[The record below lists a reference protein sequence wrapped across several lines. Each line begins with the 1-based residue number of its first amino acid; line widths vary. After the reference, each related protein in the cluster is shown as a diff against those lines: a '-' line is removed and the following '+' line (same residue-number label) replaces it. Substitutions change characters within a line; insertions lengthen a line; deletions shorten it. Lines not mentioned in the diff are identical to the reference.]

1 MINTVCTHVCYN
13 DKVHIKVDFDDVT
26 NKPDLVTRDEIVT
39 EFKTINGQEITG
51 TGNIEISGGSGETI
65 DTSNFATKDDVNTL
79 SNNITNNYALKNEI
93 PSLDGYAKMS
103 DIPDT
108 SNLATKAEIV
118 KEFKTINGQEITG
131 TGNIEISG
139 GNIDTS
145 KFARTDIPNTF
156 NGDNVFEP
164 TDIDS
169 MCATFNGRTLFR
181 NEINIEIDAITKEDI
196 SRGTQCDMKQTMGQV
211 ATLYTGRILAPINN
225 TTSHSRNVIKFG
237 NYNNL
242 KFVDGDGLYINNEK
256 LTDTYARK
264 DEIPSLDG
272 YAKTTDIPDISNLA
286 TKAEIVKEFKT
297 INGQEITGT
306 GNIEISGGSGETIDT
321 SNFATKDDVNT
332 LSNNITNNYALK
344 NEIPSLDGYAKTTDI
359 PDVSVYNPTNN
370 FKTINGKSIIGTGD
384 VNIVWTGT
392 QEQYD
397 ALSDKSAYLI
407 YLIH

>member
-13 DKVHIKVDFDDVT
+13 DKVHVKVDFDDVT

-65 DTSNFATKDDVNTL
+65 DTSNFATKDEVNTL
-79 SNNITNNYALKNEI
+79 SNNITNNYALKSEI
-93 PSLDGYAKMS
+93 PSLDGYAKTT
-103 DIPDT
+103 DIPDI
-108 SNLATKAEIV
+108 SNLATKGEIV
-118 KEFKTINGQEITG
+118 KDFKTINGQEITG
-131 TGNIEISG
+131 TGNIEIS
-139 GNIDTS
+139 NNVDTS
-145 KFARTDIPNTF
+145 NFARTDIPNTF

-164 TDIDS
+164 TNIDS
-169 MCATFNGRTLFR
+169 MCATFNGRTLFK
-181 NEINIEIDAITKEDI
+181 NEINIEIDTIPKEDI
-196 SRGTQCDMKQTMGQV
+196 SKGTQCDMKQTYGQV
-211 ATLYTGRILAPINN
+211 ATLYTGRILPPLNN
-225 TTSHSRNVIKFG
+225 TTSHSLNVINFG
-237 NYNNL
+237 NYDNL
-242 KFVDGDGLYINNEK
+242 KFVDGDGLYINGER

-264 DEIPSLDG
+264 SEIPSLDG

-297 INGQEITGT
+297 INGETITGT
-306 GNIEISGGSGETIDT
+306 GNIEISSNVDT
-321 SNFATKDDVNT
+321 SNFATKDEVNT

-359 PDVSVYNPTNN
+359 PDVSIYNPTNN

-397 ALSDKSAYLI
+397 ALSDKSAYLF